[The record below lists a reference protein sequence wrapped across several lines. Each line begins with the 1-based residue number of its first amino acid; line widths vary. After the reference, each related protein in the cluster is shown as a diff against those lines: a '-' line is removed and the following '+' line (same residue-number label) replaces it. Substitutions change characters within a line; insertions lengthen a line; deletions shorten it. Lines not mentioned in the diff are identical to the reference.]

1 MLLALSG
8 TSMYEKISKG
18 FTTFYIYN
26 YAYSEII
33 LDSYSNYY
41 LVQLYILSKDE
52 VVHAHQHM
60 FSERHGRL

>member
-1 MLLALSG
+1 MRGCL
-8 TSMYEKISKG
+8 TKG
-18 FTTFYIYN
+18 FTTLYIYS

-41 LVQLYILSKDE
+41 LVQLCISSKDE